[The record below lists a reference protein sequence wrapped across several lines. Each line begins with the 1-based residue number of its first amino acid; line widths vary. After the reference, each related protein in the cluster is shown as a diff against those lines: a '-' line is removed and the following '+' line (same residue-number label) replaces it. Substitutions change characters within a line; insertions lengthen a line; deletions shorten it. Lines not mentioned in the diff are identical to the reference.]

1 MSAHLEIFI
10 GGLWLLLANLR
21 DIAGLDGIYN
31 SSRIISPDATFV
43 LQLITVL
50 GGLIASLYASQR
62 IVNRLLVDRQYSTKM
77 FFPPAV
83 LLCLSAIAYLNF
95 V

>member
-1 MSAHLEIFI
+1 LGGTINASAE
-10 GGLWLLLANLR
+10 
-21 DIAGLDGIYN
+21 
-31 SSRIISPDATFV
+31 ISPDATFV

-62 IVNRLLVDRQYSTKM
+62 IVYRLLVDRQYSSKM
-77 FFPPAV
+77 FAPPAI